1 VLSHNAA
8 YDLDAQVPIG
18 RKDASGVY
26 ETTAIYR
33 HQTSVADQT
42 VNGPGAATS
51 PYLYNDRDI
60 IGDDTL
66 EIDHQLP
73 HGQLSARL
81 AITTENL
88 TTDFIPG
95 VVYADAYLVA
105 PPTALRI
112 ADDVAARDGDA
123 QRSPFDDDSTSSTS
137 GITSQ
142 ALGQT
147 QRSLGVRYSADPTS
161 HLHYTFAGYESD
173 YSSFGHSIDPRFG
186 FVWTPKADSA
196 FRFSVGSTFQSP
208 QLPTF
213 IVPPVLPQP
222 VDGYVS
228 IGNPHATA
236 ERATSYDLGVEHR
249 FRIAGTDVHLAA
261 DAYRTDLHNGVATY
275 YSPTACVPGVDYGSD
290 PPCLSYPV
298 NVTQEVYQGIEM
310 RGDIV
315 LTKRDTVRV
324 GYDIDSVYT
333 QSAPTLALDD
343 VVLNEQALGVPL
355 HKITL
360 DYDHEPALGLGY
372 YAGVLYEGAY
382 NETNLAPYATLRAG
396 ATLHLRHLDIGLYG
410 TNLTDV
416 YDFRQQRVGG
426 GIPYGGL
433 SDVISTNAIPLAPRT
448 ITFSIA
454 HKM

>member
-1 VLSHNAA
+1 
-8 YDLDAQVPIG
+8 
-18 RKDASGVY
+18 
-26 ETTAIYR
+26 
-33 HQTSVADQT
+33 
-42 VNGPGAATS
+42 
-51 PYLYNDRDI
+51 
-60 IGDDTL
+60 
-66 EIDHQLP
+66 
-73 HGQLSARL
+73 
-81 AITTENL
+81 
-88 TTDFIPG
+88 
-95 VVYADAYLVA
+95 
-105 PPTALRI
+105 
-112 ADDVAARDGDA
+112 
-123 QRSPFDDDSTSSTS
+123 
-137 GITSQ
+137 
-142 ALGQT
+142 
-147 QRSLGVRYSADPTS
+147 
-161 HLHYTFAGYESD
+161 
-173 YSSFGHSIDPRFG
+173 
-186 FVWTPKADSA
+186 
-196 FRFSVGSTFQSP
+196 
-208 QLPTF
+208 
-213 IVPPVLPQP
+213 
-222 VDGYVS
+222 
-228 IGNPHATA
+228 
-236 ERATSYDLGVEHR
+236 
-249 FRIAGTDVHLAA
+249 
-261 DAYRTDLHNGVATY
+261 
-275 YSPTACVPGVDYGSD
+275 
-290 PPCLSYPV
+290 
-298 NVTQEVYQGIEM
+298 VYQGIEL

-355 HKITL
+355 HKVTL